1 MEALIAN
8 VALIALIT
16 LTVIC
21 MEQKAFIKQ
30 LKKTF
35 LVL

>member
-8 VALIALIT
+8 VALIALIN

-21 MEQKAFIKQ
+21 MGQKAFIKQ
-30 LKKTF
+30 LKKACS
-35 LVL
+35 VL